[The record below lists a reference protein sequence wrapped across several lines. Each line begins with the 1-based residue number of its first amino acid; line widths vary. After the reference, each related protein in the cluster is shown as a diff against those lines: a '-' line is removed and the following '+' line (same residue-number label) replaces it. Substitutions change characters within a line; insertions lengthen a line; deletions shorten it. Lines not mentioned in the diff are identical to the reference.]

1 MLSYSK
7 YDWTN
12 YANVK
17 EIKDNET
24 REKNGNLSEKI
35 VQSLADEFTE
45 RNQILYK
52 RLAHV

>member
-1 MLSYSK
+1 MLSHSK

-12 YANVK
+12 YANVR
-17 EIKDNET
+17 EIKDDET
-24 REKNGNLSEKI
+24 RDKNGDLCEKI

-45 RNQILYK
+45 RNQILYQ